1 MISRVFE
8 SSRKA
13 SQLVKVIAVARG
25 MVNLAI
31 AGEPFADLGVLID
44 LTLTHQHT
52 QIESITDRALP
63 FF

>member
-1 MISRVFE
+1 M
-8 SSRKA
+8 
-13 SQLVKVIAVARG
+13 KVIAVARG